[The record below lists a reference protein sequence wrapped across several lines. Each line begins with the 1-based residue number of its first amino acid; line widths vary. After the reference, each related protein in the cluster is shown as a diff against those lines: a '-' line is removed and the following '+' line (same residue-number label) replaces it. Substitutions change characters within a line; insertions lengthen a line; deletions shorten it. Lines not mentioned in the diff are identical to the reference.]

1 MSLPVRYHLALVL
14 VGLNVLGT
22 GVVAAFAYRT
32 SRQSLE
38 DQAWLAVGGVVQA
51 RQQAVVRLLERRQE
65 RLDAF
70 LASLDSLCGERGPK
84 GTLALEREC
93 VRVALVGLRTAERAS
108 AVELRYGSKRIAAR
122 GSWAQAAPSPSGGG
136 RAAVADV
143 GRRGRGV

>member
-1 MSLPVRYHLALVL
+1 MPLPVRYHLALIL

-38 DQAWLAVGGVVQA
+38 DQVWLAVGGVVEA

-70 LASLDSLCGERGPK
+70 LASLESLCGERGPK
-84 GTLALEREC
+84 GTLGLEREC

-108 AVELRYGSKRIAAR
+108 AVELRYGTRRVAAR
-122 GSWAQAAPSPSGGG
+122 GSWRQPVESPS
-136 RAAVADV
+136 V
-143 GRRGRGV
+143 GALASMTSM